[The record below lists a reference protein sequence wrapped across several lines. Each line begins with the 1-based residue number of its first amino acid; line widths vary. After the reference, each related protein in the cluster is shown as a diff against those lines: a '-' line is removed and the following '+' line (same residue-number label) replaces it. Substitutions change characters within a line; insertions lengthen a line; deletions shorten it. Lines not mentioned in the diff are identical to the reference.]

1 MAGVDRNTGKW
12 LGGWAHVVQ
21 SIGVIISTA
30 IGTRIQRRPF
40 GADDSTL
47 VDRPITEGEVLRA
60 TMAIA
65 VALDK
70 WEPRFRLVRCVIK
83 DANEMGKLV
92 LQLAGIYYPRGHLG
106 DFTEATEQDFEV
118 TV

>member
-1 MAGVDRNTGKW
+1 VPGVDRNTGKW

-21 SIGVIISTA
+21 SIGVIVSTA
-30 IGTRIQRRPF
+30 IGTRVQRRQF
-40 GADDSTL
+40 GTEEAPL
-47 VDRPITEGEVLRA
+47 IDRPITESEVLHA
-60 TMAIA
+60 IMAIA

-92 LQLAGIYYPRGHLG
+92 LQIAGVYYPRGHLG
-106 DFTEATEQDFEV
+106 DFSEATERDFEV
-118 TV
+118 AA